1 MQEIQSFNLTF
12 LREELPEHHFAFCHV
27 EAEKLDPNTQEKPSS
42 RIRETQQMTWQWLNE
57 RLDLNTT

>member
-42 RIRETQQMTWQWLNE
+42 RIRETQQMT
-57 RLDLNTT
+57 